1 MVIGNIV
8 MLTFLHTKE
17 RWYANLPDSL
27 QLFIVQINIKD
38 IHNIIYIYIE
48 KRRKQTIFNLMC
60 NCNV

>member
-38 IHNIIYIYIE
+38 IHNIIYIYILKKDE
-48 KRRKQTIFNLMC
+48 NRQFLI
-60 NCNV
+60 

>member
-38 IHNIIYIYIE
+38 IQYLYIYIE